1 MINKKEIFTIS
12 NLLSFLRLLLVI
24 PFWFLIEII
33 NEPNIRTV
41 LIALCFFAFL
51 TDILDG
57 FIARY
62 RNEITEFGK
71 IIDPLADKVCVGVII
86 IKLYLIGEISP
97 LFFYLVIGRDLLI
110 FFAGLV
116 LTRKIGKVLPSNVLG
131 KITVIFI
138 SLFILSI
145 FFSIPQENIWFQSF
159 YLSTI
164 GLIISSL
171 VGYAIRANE
180 ILKGKHAT
188 I

>member
-1 MINKKEIFTIS
+1 MINKKEILTIS
-12 NLLSFLRLLLVI
+12 NLLSFVRLFLAV
-24 PFWFLIEII
+24 PFWILMEQLDDPNTRTILI
-33 NEPNIRTV
+33 V
-41 LIALCFFAFL
+41 LCFIAFL

-57 FIARY
+57 FVARY

-71 IIDPLADKVCVGVII
+71 IIDPLADKVCMGIII
-86 IKLYLIGEISP
+86 IKLYLLGEISQ
-97 LFFYLVIGRDLLI
+97 LFFFIIIGRDLLI
-110 FFAGLV
+110 FIAGLF
-116 LTRKIGKVLPSNVLG
+116 LTKKLGKVLPSNVLG
-131 KITVIFI
+131 KITVVFI
-138 SLFILSI
+138 GLVILSI
-145 FFSIPQENIWFQSF
+145 FFRIPQDNLWFQSF